1 MGMVADALGQLIMQG
16 GPARPP
22 TPTDLPALVGFFGP
36 IPRAQ
41 NPAIARHL
49 SGTPDGQLPPK
60 GTAPRRAYDAA
71 LRRVQRARVRGSF
84 NAADQAKVVEEVT
97 ARIEATHAQAI
108 DRHVRRRLRQL
119 RRDGLFMRVI
129 ALIRVSRIQKEAVMP
144 SDSGGVPRYQ
154 YIDGQAATPAL
165 DAWEAAYDEEGDYED
180 VDALLLA
187 AFFQAYWGDPDPL
200 AEDPEV
206 IEVYLRR

>member
-16 GPARPP
+16 RPARPP
-22 TPTDLPALVGFFGP
+22 VPTDLPALVGFFGAT
-36 IPRAQ
+36 PRAQ
-41 NPAIARHL
+41 NPAIARLL
-49 SGTPDGQLPPK
+49 SGTPDGQLPLK

-71 LRRVQRARVRGSF
+71 LRRVQRARIRGSF
-84 NAADQAKVVEEVT
+84 NAADQSSVVEEVT
-97 ARIEATHAQAI
+97 SRIEAAHGEAV
-108 DRHVRRRLRQL
+108 DRNVRRQLRRL
-119 RRDGLFMRVI
+119 RRDGLFMRIV
-129 ALIRVSRIQKEAVMP
+129 ALIRVSRAQKEAVMP
-144 SDSGGVPRYQ
+144 ADSGGVPRYQ

-200 AEDPEV
+200 AEGPEV

>member
-1 MGMVADALGQLIMQG
+1 MGMVAAALGQLIMQG
-16 GPARPP
+16 RPARPP
-22 TPTDLPALVGFFGP
+22 TPTNLPALVGFFGAT
-36 IPRAQ
+36 PRVQ

-49 SGTPDGQLPPK
+49 SGTPAGQLPPK

-71 LRRVQRARVRGSF
+71 LRRVQRARIRGSF
-84 NAADQAKVVEEVT
+84 NAADQVRVVEEVT
-97 ARIEATHAQAI
+97 SRIEAAHAEAL
-108 DRHVRRRLRQL
+108 DRHVRRQLRRL
-119 RRDGLFMRVI
+119 RRDGLFMRIV
-129 ALIRVSRIQKEAVMP
+129 ALIRVSRVQKEAVMP
-144 SDSGGVPRYQ
+144 ADSGGVPRYQ

-165 DAWEAAYDEEGDYED
+165 DAWEAAYDEEGDYEY

-200 AEDPEV
+200 AEAPEV

>member
-16 GPARPP
+16 RPTRPP
-22 TPTDLPALVGFFGP
+22 TPTNLPGLVGFFGAT
-36 IPRAQ
+36 PRAQ

-71 LRRVQRARVRGSF
+71 LRRVQRARTRGSF
-84 NAADQAKVVEEVT
+84 NAADQAKVVEEVA
-97 ARIEATHAQAI
+97 ARLEAAHAQAV
-108 DRHVRRRLRQL
+108 DRHVRRQLRQL
-119 RRDGLFMRVI
+119 RRDGLFMRVV
-129 ALIRVSRIQKEAVMP
+129 ALIRVSRVQKEAVMP
-144 SDSGGVPRYQ
+144 ADSGGVPRYQ
-154 YIDGQAATPAL
+154 YIAGQAATPAL
-165 DAWEAAYDEEGDYED
+165 HAWEAAYDEEGDYED

>member
-16 GPARPP
+16 GPARPR

-36 IPRAQ
+36 TSRVQ

-71 LRRVQRARVRGSF
+71 LRRVQRARTRGSF
-84 NAADQAKVVEEVT
+84 NDADQARVVEEVT
-97 ARIEATHAQAI
+97 SRIEAAYAEAVS
-108 DRHVRRRLRQL
+108 RHVRRQLRRL
-119 RRDGLFMRVI
+119 RRDGLFMRIV
-129 ALIRVSRIQKEAVMP
+129 ALIRVSRVQKEAVMP
-144 SDSGGVPRYQ
+144 ADSGGVPRYQ
-154 YIDGQAATPAL
+154 YIEGPGATPAL
-165 DAWEAAYDEEGDYED
+165 DAWEAAYNGEGDYED
-180 VDALLLA
+180 VDVLLLA

-200 AEDPEV
+200 AEGPEV

>member
-22 TPTDLPALVGFFGP
+22 APTDLPALVGFFGAT
-36 IPRAQ
+36 PRVQ

-60 GTAPRRAYDAA
+60 GAAPRRAYDAA
-71 LRRVQRARVRGSF
+71 LRRVQRARTRGSF
-84 NAADQAKVVEEVT
+84 NAADQARVVEEVT
-97 ARIEATHAQAI
+97 SRIEAAHAQAV
-108 DRHVRRRLRQL
+108 DRHVRRQLRRL
-119 RRDGLFMRVI
+119 RRDGLFMRIV
-129 ALIRVSRIQKEAVMP
+129 ALIRVSRVQKEAVMP
-144 SDSGGVPRYQ
+144 ADSGGVPRYQ
-154 YIDGQAATPAL
+154 HIDGQAATPAL

-200 AEDPEV
+200 AEGPEV

>member
-1 MGMVADALGQLIMQG
+1 MGMVADALGELIMQG
-16 GPARPP
+16 RPARPP
-22 TPTDLPALVGFFGP
+22 TPTNLPALVGFFGAT
-36 IPRAQ
+36 PRVQ

-71 LRRVQRARVRGSF
+71 LRRVQRARIRGSF
-84 NAADQAKVVEEVT
+84 NAADQATVVEEVT
-97 ARIEATHAQAI
+97 SRIEAAHAQAVS
-108 DRHVRRRLRQL
+108 RHVRRQLRRL
-119 RRDGLFMRVI
+119 RRDGLFMRIV
-129 ALIRVSRIQKEAVMP
+129 ALIRVSRVQKEAVMP
-144 SDSGGVPRYQ
+144 ADSGGVPRYQ